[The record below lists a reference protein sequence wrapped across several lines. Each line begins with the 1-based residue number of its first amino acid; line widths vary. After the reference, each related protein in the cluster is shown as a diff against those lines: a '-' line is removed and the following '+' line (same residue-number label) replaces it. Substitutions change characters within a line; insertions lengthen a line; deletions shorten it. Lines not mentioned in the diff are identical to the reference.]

1 MRLYTGD
8 EMQNILIIDDEL
20 FFREFVSDNLK
31 KAGYSSITAFS
42 GKEGLA
48 LLEKEKGN
56 VPVILLDIVMPV
68 MDGLAT
74 LEKIKE
80 IDPDVSV
87 IMMTAHTDEELV
99 LRALKNGA
107 FDYLAKPLY
116 IDELLLSTKR
126 AYDHYSLV
134 VQNDKKLK
142 QLKNLEIGAQSL
154 VDMAKGS
161 IRMEAVLENNKLLQT
176 TIDLI
181 ASVLEAEKVSMML
194 VDEEKKELRVVV
206 SNGLNLDL
214 STLPVRKIGEGIAG
228 TVAERGEAVLVKDI
242 KAGVVK
248 ESGFAGQYKTGSFLC
263 VPVKVLGKTISVISV
278 NDKLTGES
286 FTDSDLS
293 IMTTFSHQVA
303 LALENAMINAD
314 MERYIEKL
322 TLLNEMGKTL
332 LAMVD
337 PKEIFKDIVKKTKEV
352 LEVELCTLLLSEET
366 TGDLRFETGVGDEGE
381 LTQELTIKE
390 GEGITGWVLQ
400 TGKTAVADNA
410 EEDKKYVHGIDGFPN
425 LKVRELIC
433 APLKIKGKTL
443 GVIRATNKKRT
454 PGFSARDIEIMDSIA
469 SQSSIALKNAWLYKN
484 LVSSVDE
491 VAATNK
497 ELERVNMELKLKVK
511 ELELLKKGKG

>member
-1 MRLYTGD
+1 
-8 EMQNILIIDDEL
+8 MQNILIIDDEL

-31 KAGYSSITAFS
+31 TAGYSSIAAS
-42 GKEGLA
+42 NGQEGLDI
-48 LLEKEKGN
+48 LKREKGS
-56 VPVILLDIVMPV
+56 VSVILLDIIMPD

-80 IDPDVSV
+80 IDPEIPV

-116 IDELLLSTKR
+116 IEELLLSAKR
-126 AYDHYSLV
+126 AFDHHRLV
-134 VQNDKKLK
+134 VQNKKKLK
-142 QLKNLEIGAQSL
+142 QLKNLEIGAQGL
-154 VDMAKGS
+154 VELAKGS
-161 IRMEAVLENNKLLQT
+161 IRMEAVMENNKLLQA

-206 SNGLNLDL
+206 ANGLNLDL
-214 STLPVRKIGEGIAG
+214 STLPVRKLGEGIAG
-228 TVAERGEAVLVKDI
+228 TVAERGEAVLIKDI
-242 KAGVVK
+242 KDTQGIK

-263 VPVKVLGKTISVISV
+263 VPVKVMGKTIGVISV

-286 FTDSDLS
+286 FTDSDLT
-293 IMTTFSHQVA
+293 IMTTFSHQIS

-322 TLLNEMGKTL
+322 TLLNEISKTL
-332 LAMVD
+332 LSVVD
-337 PKEIFKDIVKKTKEV
+337 PKEIFKNIVKKTKEV

-366 TGDLRFETGVGDEGE
+366 TGDLRFETGFGDKGE
-381 LTQELTIKE
+381 LTQELTIKT
-390 GEGITGWVLQ
+390 GEGITGGVLQ
-400 TGKTAVADNA
+400 TGLMAVADNA
-410 EEDKKYVHGIDGFPN
+410 GDDKKYIPDIDGFPEF
-425 LKVRELIC
+425 KVRELIC

-443 GVIRATNKKRT
+443 GVIRAANKKGK
-454 PGFSARDIEIMDSIA
+454 PGFSARDIEIMESIA
-469 SQSSIALKNAWLYKN
+469 AQSSIALKNAWLYKN
-484 LVSSVDE
+484 LVSSLDE